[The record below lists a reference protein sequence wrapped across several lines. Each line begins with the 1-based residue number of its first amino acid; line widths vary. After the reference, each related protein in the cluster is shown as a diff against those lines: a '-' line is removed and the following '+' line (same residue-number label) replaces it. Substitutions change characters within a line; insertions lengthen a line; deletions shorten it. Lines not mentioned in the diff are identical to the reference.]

1 MGPTVSIEMFGL
13 VTHTRRMF
21 AGGQLADPGE
31 ATAGSTGFL
40 ATDRMPAPSWALLCL
55 RLVYLPSSFGPPL
68 A

>member
-13 VTHTRRMF
+13 VTHTRRDVRWR
-21 AGGQLADPGE
+21 AADPGE